1 MRVENPHRRK
11 EKEKLKIKELKKQKG
26 RLTLTERVRALER
39 AVFGEQMD

>member
-1 MRVENPHRRK
+1 MRLENRERRRDK
-11 EKEKLKIKELKKQKG
+11 ERLKIKELKKQKG